1 MKKHIMLFAT
11 MAALGAQIIFGFS
24 FMFTKIS
31 LNYASPMTV
40 IADRY
45 LVAFLGMTLVM
56 LITKQKIRLKK
67 GMWKIILMALFQ
79 PVLYFL
85 FETYGIKL
93 TTSAFSSIMISLI
106 PVVSMIC
113 GIFTLKEVP
122 SPMQYVFSA
131 VSVIGVVIMALSGK
145 SSGTVT
151 ALGILLLAGAV
162 FSSVAFNISS
172 RKISA
177 EFTVVE
183 RTYATTVI
191 GLISFAAIAL
201 TENIKNPVNIIT
213 PFLSSPY
220 LWAILYLGVLS
231 SVVAFLLMN
240 FANTYLP
247 VAKTTVFANVTTV
260 ISVIAGM
267 VFLDEKI
274 TFWVVISTVMI
285 VIGVTGVQLLNV
297 KSRE

>member
-1 MKKHIMLFAT
+1 MKRHIMILAT

-45 LVAFLGMTLVM
+45 LVAFFCMTLVM
-56 LITKQKIRLKK
+56 LLTKQKIKLKSS
-67 GMWKIILMALFQ
+67 MWKIILMALFQ

-122 SPMQYVFSA
+122 SPMQYVFS
-131 VSVIGVVIMALSGK
+131 VISVIGVIIMTLSGK
-145 SSGTVT
+145 SSGTIT
-151 ALGILLLAGAV
+151 FLGIILLIGAV
-162 FSSVAFNISS
+162 FSSVFFNISS
-172 RKISA
+172 RKISG

-191 GLISFAAIAL
+191 GLVAFLSVSLIENIHNPARILTSFA
-201 TENIKNPVNIIT
+201 
-213 PFLSSPY
+213 SPAY
-220 LWAILYLGVLS
+220 MWSILYLGVLS

-267 VFLDEKI
+267 LFLDEKI
-274 TFWVVISTVMI
+274 TASVIISTIMI
-285 VIGVTGVQLLNV
+285 IFGVTGVQMLSV
-297 KSRE
+297 KNKS